1 MPRAEDGRGP
11 STSISKLNSFVCLL
25 PLWCSP
31 PQPVCLFALVHR
43 SDITDVVF
51 CMASGRLDT
60 LICFD
65 PDDAML
71 DQIFI
76 LSSLFNQCV
85 YGQSKCSIG
94 ILPTEVGLEAGY
106 NLLPV
111 MEDKNLLAMY
121 TTQATLHLAIA
132 TNS

>member
-25 PLWCSP
+25 PAGRCSP
-31 PQPVCLFALVHR
+31 PQPVCLFALVHG
-43 SDITDVVF
+43 SDIRDVVF
-51 CMASGRLDT
+51 CMAAGRLDT

-76 LSSLFNQCV
+76 LSLLFI
-85 YGQSKCSIG
+85 K
-94 ILPTEVGLEAGY
+94 
-106 NLLPV
+106 
-111 MEDKNLLAMY
+111 
-121 TTQATLHLAIA
+121 
-132 TNS
+132 